1 MTHAS
6 LTHLVREDEGQHV
19 VVPPHGL
26 EEPGVHEDVAARR
39 DEGVHLAGGSLRTSS
54 RTEIGACLTFRVHG
68 LLRPNTRIDIGA

>member
-1 MTHAS
+1 
-6 LTHLVREDEGQHV
+6 
-19 VVPPHGL
+19 
-26 EEPGVHEDVAARR
+26 VAARR